1 MTKYTKYPYQ
11 IKSVIHGKQVLSIE
25 AKLNTSSGE
34 SNGDRDPIPPLET
47 PGYSVFKLILIDDN
61 RNSYTANIP
70 EEDVPY
76 MMTLSERA
84 IGFPKMNAPS
94 AKTERTSRAYT
105 FRFLIGKVKG
115 KTSAEVLSNPDGEEQ
130 LLNLRKFLEAN
141 ASKYKANQE
150 QIEVI
155 DEALKMFKEGKLNGS
170 EVVDTSSGILQLYK
184 TETKY
189 MSATD
194 AKGNHLIYSVKI
206 EKDPARKYSYGI
218 TVMNCKAPL
227 MRNKIG
233 LETPNLSKAEDKKT
247 FTMWISEAEWYS
259 TIKKMMETKK
269 AFRYMVVQ
277 QQILRAAEINKLNID
292 EAKR

>member
-1 MTKYTKYPYQ
+1 MAKYTKYPYQ

-25 AKLNTSSGE
+25 SKLNISSGE
-34 SNGDRDPIPPLET
+34 SYNDRDPIPPLET

-61 RNSYTANIP
+61 KNSYTANIP

-76 MMTLSERA
+76 MMTLTERS
-84 IGFPKMNAPS
+84 IDFPKNNTQAS
-94 AKTERTSRAYT
+94 KTERVSKAYT
-105 FRFLIGKVKG
+105 FRFLVGKVKG
-115 KTSAEVLSNPDGEEQ
+115 KTPAEVLSNPDGEEQ
-130 LLNLRKFLEAN
+130 LLSLRKFLEAN
-141 ASKYKANQE
+141 VSKYKANQE
-150 QIEVI
+150 QIDII
-155 DEALKMFKEGKLNGS
+155 DEAIALFKEGKLT
-170 EVVDTSSGILQLYK
+170 ETETPASSNILQLYK

-189 MSATD
+189 MAATD
-194 AKGNHLIYSVKI
+194 TKGNHLIYSVQI

-233 LETPNLSKAEDKKT
+233 LETPNMAKAEDKRT

-277 QQILRAAEINKLNID
+277 QQILRAAEINKINID
-292 EAKR
+292 EAKK